1 MSRKK
6 FILNDETK
14 KNQYGFRVR
23 NSGLKLSR
31 FINNPVILDY
41 HKPGNEAVIGRWENI
56 RIEGHLLT
64 AEAVFDMDDPN
75 AAIIAGKVEREFIKG
90 ASLGLDPFSMN
101 NFVIGP
107 DDIYDLIEAEVME
120 ASIVAI
126 PNNANALT
134 VKLYAT
140 SENSIKEFAENEVTE
155 ILLMASDAHKFNLNN
170 INNSMK
176 KIPLTLSAVA
186 ALDLPGNTLE
196 HDENVVNERIIKLK
210 SDLDTATKKVKD
222 YEDLEKE
229 KKAKLSADAVDAD
242 IKAGKITDAT
252 KRADFIKLHAEFPD
266 LYKTTVTD
274 AVGKQNLSGQVN
286 NPAAP
291 GTVKTFDEFEK
302 LDLAA
307 QVAFKQTY
315 PNEYLALFK

>member
-1 MSRKK
+1 MSRIK

-14 KNQYGFRVR
+14 KNQYGFRVS
-23 NSGLKLSR
+23 NLGLKLDR
-31 FINNPVILDY
+31 FQNNPVMFYNHDSSL
-41 HKPGNEAVIGRWENI
+41 VIGRWEEI
-56 RIEGHLLT
+56 KIEGHLLT
-64 AEAVFDMDDPN
+64 AVAFFDMDDPE
-75 AAIIAGKVEREFIKG
+75 AAKVAGKVEREFVKG
-90 ASLGLDPFSMN
+90 ASLGLDPFSMS
-101 NFVIGP
+101 NFVLGP
-107 DDIYDLIEAEVME
+107 DGVHDLVEAEVLE
-120 ASIVAI
+120 GSVVTI

-140 SENSIKEFAENEVTE
+140 SENSVKEFEENEVAE
-155 ILLMASDAHKFNLNN
+155 ILLMASDAQKFNLNN

-176 KIPLTLSAVA
+176 KITLTLQAVSA
-186 ALDLPGNTLE
+186 LNLPGNTLE
-196 HDENVVNERIIKLK
+196 HDENLVNDGIIKLK
-210 SDLDTATKKVKD
+210 SELDTANKKVKD

-274 AVGKQNLSGQVN
+274 APGKQNLGAQVS

-291 GTVKTFDEFEK
+291 GSVKTFDEFEK

-307 QVAFKQTY
+307 QLAFKQTY
-315 PNEYLALFK
+315 PNEYAALFK

>member
-14 KNQYGFRVR
+14 KNQYGFRVS
-23 NSGLKLSR
+23 NLGLNLER
-31 FINNPVILDY
+31 FRNNPVMLDF
-41 HKPGNEAVIGRWENI
+41 HDPAKVIGRWEDI
-56 RIEGHLLT
+56 QIEGHLLM
-64 AEAVFDMDDPN
+64 AVAVFDIDDPE
-75 AAIIAGKVEREFIKG
+75 AAKVAGKVEREFIKG
-90 ASLGLDPFSMN
+90 ASLGLDPFSMS
-101 NFVIGP
+101 NFVLGP
-107 DDIYDLIEAEVME
+107 DGIHDLIEAEILE
-120 ASIVAI
+120 GSIVSI

-176 KIPLTLSAVA
+176 KITLTLSAVA

-196 HDENVVNERIIKLK
+196 HEESVVNERIIKLK
-210 SDLDTATKKVKD
+210 SELDTATKKVKD

-266 LYKTTVTD
+266 IYKTTVTD
-274 AVGKQNLSGQVN
+274 VVGKQNLSAQVN

-291 GTVKTFDEFEK
+291 GSVKTFDEFEK
-302 LDLAA
+302 LDLTA
-307 QVAFKQTY
+307 QLAFKQTY
-315 PNEYLALFK
+315 PTEYAGLFK

>member
-1 MSRKK
+1 MSRIK

-14 KNQYGFRVR
+14 KNQYGFRVS
-23 NSGLKLSR
+23 NLGLKLER
-31 FINNPVILDY
+31 FQNNPVMFYNHDSSL
-41 HKPGNEAVIGRWENI
+41 VIGRWEDI
-56 RIEGHLLT
+56 QIEGHLLT
-64 AEAVFDMDDPN
+64 AWAVFDIEDPE
-75 AAIIAGKVEREFIKG
+75 AAKVAGKVEREFLKG
-90 ASLGLDPFSMN
+90 ASLGLDPFSMS
-101 NFVIGP
+101 NFVLGP
-107 DDIYDLIEAEVME
+107 DGVHDLIEAEVLE
-120 ASIVAI
+120 GSVVSI

-140 SENSIKEFAENEVTE
+140 SENNIKEFAENEVEE

-176 KIPLTLSAVA
+176 KVTLTLSAVA
-186 ALDLPGNTLE
+186 ALNLPGNTLE
-196 HDENVVNERIIKLK
+196 HDENLVSEGIIKLK
-210 SDLDTATKKVKD
+210 ADLDAATKKVKD
-222 YEDLEKE
+222 LEDLEKE

-242 IKAGKITDAT
+242 IKAGKITDAS

-274 AVGKQNLSGQVN
+274 APGKQNLSAQVA

-291 GTVKTFDEFEK
+291 GSVKTFDEFEK
-302 LDLAA
+302 LDLTA
-307 QVAFKQTY
+307 QLAFKQTY